1 MYTFVKGEPGWV
13 KPLNENFEEVAAHA
27 AVRDNPHGV
36 TAEQAGAMPATP
48 TKMLYQPTVTSG
60 WDNADNYTVPGEMVD
75 IPSATTAKS
84 VGNLPCVDS
93 GMLRVYG
100 SLADGGSDLVQ
111 TYECYTVGG
120 WWVRRRLSG
129 VWSSWSPSS
138 GIQSGSNAN
147 GSWTKFPDGTMI
159 CWAAKAYTIQSSEI
173 TITLPVAFAAA
184 DYVPTISFQWVGT
197 SAALGA
203 IRGITVNGF
212 LVRVSDAVNDVTY
225 PNGTQLTM
233 NYICVGRWK

>member
-1 MYTFVKGEPGWV
+1 MYTFVKGEPNWV
-13 KPLNENFEEVAAHA
+13 EPLNENFAEVAAHA
-27 AVRDNPHGV
+27 AIRDNPHGV
-36 TAEQAGAMPATP
+36 TAEQVGAMPTTP
-48 TKMLYQPTVTSG
+48 TKMLYQPTVTPD

-84 VGNLPCVDS
+84 VDNLPCVDS

-100 SLADGGSDLVQ
+100 SLADEGGDLVQ

-147 GSWTKFPDGTMI
+147 GSWTKFPDGTME
-159 CWAAKAYTIQSSEI
+159 CWGRSNWNAPASGGVTVSLPQLFAPGEKPVVTIQ
-173 TITLPVAFAAA
+173 LPWT
-184 DYVPTISFQWVGT
+184 YT
-197 SAALGA
+197 SATAYVGAVTNAVFGYGVFSGGAVAGAL
-203 IRGITVNGF
+203 TVNW
-212 LVRVSDAVNDVTY
+212 RA
-225 PNGTQLTM
+225 
-233 NYICVGRWK
+233 IGRWK